1 MNKWIS
7 RSAFFAAALFLGLN
21 GVNATTIFDT
31 KSLNVQVAVSSTC
44 SITGITSVSFP
55 GIVAGVTFTPETAS
69 GNVTVLCTGN
79 DYNVNADAGL
89 NATTPGNV
97 TTRNLKVA
105 SGELLPYHLVVN
117 SATTEWGN
125 ATSGLPFSG
134 TASSTPASIAINGTL
149 PGGTPTASGVYSDV
163 VIVTLTN

>member
-21 GVNATTIFDT
+21 GGNATTIDT

-44 SITGITSVSFP
+44 SITSIS
-55 GIVAGVTFTPETAS
+55 GVTFPSIIAGVPFSTETAN

-79 DYNVNADAGL
+79 SYNVNADAGG
-89 NATTPGNV
+89 NAGTTGDV
-97 TTRNLKVA
+97 TTRNLLVSGGGA
-105 SGELLPYHLVVN
+105 SLPYHLFVN
-117 SATTEWGN
+117 GGLTEWGD
-125 ATSGLPFSG
+125 ATSGVPFSG
-134 TASSTPASIAINGTL
+134 TASPTPTSIIVNGSL
-149 PGGTPTASGVYSDV
+149 PGATPTASGVYSDV